1 MPLYSIYFRRVVC
14 RRREVR
20 CSLFKLVIRLEY
32 PTEIC
37 YIVMLTSVSCTPFI
51 PFLFVLNIVI
61 PLLRLSCPLHYK
73 SVGECSSKRD
83 IIGDQG

>member
-1 MPLYSIYFRRVVC
+1 MPLYSMNFRYVGY

-37 YIVMLTSVSCTPFI
+37 YIAMLTSVSGIHFVPL
-51 PFLFVLNIVI
+51 LFVPNIVI
-61 PLLRLSCPLHYK
+61 PLLLPSFLSFYAAKVQANVVQNVILR
-73 SVGECSSKRD
+73 V
-83 IIGDQG
+83 